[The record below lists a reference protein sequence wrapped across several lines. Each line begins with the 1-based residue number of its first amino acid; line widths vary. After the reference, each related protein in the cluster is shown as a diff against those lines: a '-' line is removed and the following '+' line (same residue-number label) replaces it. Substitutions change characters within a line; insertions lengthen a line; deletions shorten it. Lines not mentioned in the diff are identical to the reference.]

1 MNGSSPDP
9 YAASPKLAALSP
21 DELTELME
29 RYDAG
34 EKATA
39 LINEFGLRIAV
50 SELVMCFPPLVRPDH
65 ICPNCN
71 IPMVSRHPS
80 KSQLRLRN
88 LNLPIFCPRCQ
99 HQDSDD
105 CQCEHCQDR
114 RKNQCR
120 QEEARKRRLIRETYP
135 LIRDNPRELSSLTLR
150 ERVLLGAL
158 LRNGMAEDYSRI
170 HPLCDQKD
178 KLSPRPS
185 YDVQIINSL
194 CAKQLLTIHP
204 ESPIAAFCDDTEHPF
219 PQYFYPGYASYR
231 VNIDAPCGYKG
242 CLEYLMQP
250 PEQFFYSCKP
260 AEFHELWKEIAFE
273 ECMEYLVYRLN
284 SVNFPFS
291 PGEKTK
297 AVFHDLLDHFSTAQI
312 FCFIGRAIDKAST
325 RALEQKLS
333 KKHAANIVI
342 NTCQRQGEFALANHW
357 DIYPYRRDFKC
368 PQSTLSSFFYDRV
381 LQLGSRG
388 FELCP
393 HKCLEVEDQ

>member
-1 MNGSSPDP
+1 MNGSSPSP

-29 RYDAG
+29 RYDSG
-34 EKATA
+34 EKPAA
-39 LINEFGLRIAV
+39 LLNEFGLRIGET
-50 SELVMCFPPLVRPDH
+50 ELVKCFPPLVRPDH

-80 KSQLRLRN
+80 KSKLRLRN
-88 LNLPIFCPRCQ
+88 LNLPIFCPLCQ
-99 HQDSDD
+99 HQDSGD
-105 CQCEHCQDR
+105 CQCEYCQDR
-114 RKNQCR
+114 RGNQCR
-120 QEEARKRRLIRETYP
+120 RTEARKRRLIRETYP

-150 ERVLLGAL
+150 ERVLLGAM

-170 HPLCDQKD
+170 HPLCDQKA
-178 KLSPRPS
+178 KLSPRSS
-185 YDVQIINSL
+185 YDAQIINSL

-204 ESPIAAFCDDTEHPF
+204 ESPIAAFCDDADHPF
-219 PQYFYPGYASYR
+219 PQYFYPVYASFR
-231 VNIDAPCGYKG
+231 VNIDSPCGYRD

-250 PEQFFYSCKP
+250 PEQSFDRCKP
-260 AEFHELWKEIAFE
+260 AEIHELWKEIAFE
-273 ECMEYLVYRLN
+273 ECMEYLLYRLN

-325 RALEQKLS
+325 RAPEKKLS
-333 KKHAANIVI
+333 RKQAANIVI
-342 NTCQRQGEFALANHW
+342 NICQQQGEFALANHR
-357 DIYPYRRDFKC
+357 DIDQYRRDFKC

-381 LQLGSRG
+381 LQFGARG

-393 HKCLEVEDQ
+393 HKILEIADQ